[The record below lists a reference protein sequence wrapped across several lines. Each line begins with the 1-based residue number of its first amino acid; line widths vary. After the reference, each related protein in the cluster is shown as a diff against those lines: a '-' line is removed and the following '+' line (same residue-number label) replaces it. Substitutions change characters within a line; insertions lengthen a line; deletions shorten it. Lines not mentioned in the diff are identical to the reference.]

1 MADQR
6 NTERIGGFGGSGVD
20 VVQKSAEGVPG
31 LSLQEIH
38 SLDPQQLH
46 SPSPRMTGSLNLLG
60 RHA

>member
-6 NTERIGGFGGSGVD
+6 NTERTGGFGGSGVD

-31 LSLQEIH
+31 LFLQEMH
-38 SLDPQQLH
+38 SLDPQRR
-46 SPSPRMTGSLNLLG
+46 PSPRMTGSLNLLG